1 MSQRND
7 VNVLQPKMAA
17 TEVQHFACKRS
28 YKQWGLLEVK
38 VKK

>member
-1 MSQRND
+1 MS
-7 VNVLQPKMAA
+7 A

-38 VKK
+38 VRK